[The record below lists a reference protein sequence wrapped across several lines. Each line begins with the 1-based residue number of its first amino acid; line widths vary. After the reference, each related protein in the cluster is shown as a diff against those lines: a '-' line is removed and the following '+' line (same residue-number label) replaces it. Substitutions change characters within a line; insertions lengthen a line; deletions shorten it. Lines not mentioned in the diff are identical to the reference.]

1 MDLTL
6 VMGDGLP
13 EDLLH
18 LIAGLPACVPALQVL
33 KGRGR

>member
-6 VMGDGLP
+6 VMGDCLP

-33 KGRGR
+33 KGQGR